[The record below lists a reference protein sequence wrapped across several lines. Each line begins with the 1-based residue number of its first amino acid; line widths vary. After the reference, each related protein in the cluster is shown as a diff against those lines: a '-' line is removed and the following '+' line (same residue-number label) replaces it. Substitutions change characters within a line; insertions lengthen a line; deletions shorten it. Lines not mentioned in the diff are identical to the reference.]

1 MAGIQD
7 FSVFEDDFFGTGSI
21 PTSLTAGS
29 SWKATDTSAAGAPT
43 IANVTTADSGEI
55 ALTLAATSEVE
66 NICVDFGD
74 VLSFDIDKILSVE
87 IRAKVTGCTSGTTIA
102 FGLQSARNDDTNAT
116 TLNCMFK
123 MIGATST
130 TNIVIETDDN
140 VIDNNT
146 VASGQTLATV
156 YKRFYIDFSGGKS
169 NIKFYVDGARCAA
182 STTFSMA
189 NTTSSVQ
196 PFFQVSKAAN
206 TNADALTIDYVRIEC
221 KR

>member
-7 FSVFEDDFFGTGSI
+7 FSVFEDDFYGTGVI

-29 SWKATDTSAAGAPT
+29 TWKATETSAAGAPT
-43 IANVTTADSGEI
+43 IANVTPANCGEI
-55 ALTLAATSEVE
+55 ALTMAATNEVE
-66 NICVDFGD
+66 NLCVDFGD
-74 VLSFDIDKILSVE
+74 ILSVDIDNILSME
-87 IRAKVTGCTSGTTIA
+87 IRARVSGCTSGTTIA

-123 MIGATST
+123 LIGATST
-130 TNIVIETDDN
+130 TAVVIETDDN

-146 VASGQTLATV
+146 IATGQTLATV
-156 YKRFYIDFSGGKS
+156 YKRFFIDFSGGKS
-169 NIKFYVDGARCAA
+169 NIKFYIDGVRCAA
-182 STTFSMA
+182 DRVFSMA

-196 PFFQVSKAAN
+196 PFFQVQKTATVAV
-206 TNADALTIDYVRIEC
+206 DALTIDYVRIEC